1 MALLDK
7 QQAKDILKSAKEKT
21 SEMFFTAKTKSS
33 ELIDDLKQQEQNIR
47 NIGFSEKA
55 IETTKTLIIK
65 LADIPVVRVNRD
77 DFLKQLFGNSPYI
90 DDIIKYGPQ
99 RVFTVDSLREKA
111 DEIIR
116 NSTRKSAVA
125 SFAASLPSSVAVMVP
140 ASVADVAQY
149 YGFALNLAQ
158 KIAYLFGEN
167 QLFTSFDPAEDMIK
181 TDGTYVPE
189 SAQVKII
196 AYLGVMLG
204 VRGAGA
210 LVVKTAQSAGAE
222 IGKKVARQAL
232 TKTAWYPLLKKVAS
246 VLGIK
251 ITKQTVQGT
260 ITKSVPVIGGIVS
273 GVITYKTFKPLGS
286 RLADVFAKLT
296 NGEFDI
302 NMELNSDYEKELE
315 LREEIKVDYEAEIIE
330 AQFEDIDEHPEE

>member
-21 SEMFFTAKTKSS
+21 SEMFSTAKTKSS

-55 IETTKTLIIK
+55 IETTKNLIIK

-90 DDIIKYGPQ
+90 DDIIKYGHQ

-125 SFAASLPSSVAVMVP
+125 SFAAGLPSSVAVMVP

-302 NMELNSDYEKELE
+302 NMGLNFDYEKELE

>member
-7 QQAKDILKSAKEKT
+7 QQAKDILKTAKEKT
-21 SEMFFTAKTKSS
+21 SEMFSTAKTKSS